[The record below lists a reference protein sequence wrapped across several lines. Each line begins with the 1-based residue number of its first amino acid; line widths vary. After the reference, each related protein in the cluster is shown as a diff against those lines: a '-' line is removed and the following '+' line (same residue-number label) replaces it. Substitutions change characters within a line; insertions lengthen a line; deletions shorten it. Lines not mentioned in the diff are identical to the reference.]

1 MSSNTAVSSNDS
13 SSSSSSSSFSSS
25 SGLHLTLKP
34 EDHGTIIGC
43 HLNFSLENSTRSS
56 LAKLQAVSPARLLNS
71 SCSLEKTLQC
81 SCSFHGIPTPSVQW
95 WVGGVP
101 VDVNSVDGGLQV
113 TSTTLG
119 PWANSTI
126 SLRGDPEIVRR
137 LHCAGRNPYGIHTCS
152 IFLIPGKSSV
162 SSMFLRGL
170 VQGTVYGAMAS
181 ALLLFC
187 LVLLA
192 MKMLRW
198 RAKEALALRRPE
210 LLGQPEASS
219 VLEAA
224 TPQAWAGGATLHRA
238 LQGPGPD
245 GPTPRRPGQTY
256 HVWMQVKAQEMEMDS
271 PRQPVLQKAVG
282 ATVEEALA
290 GTGHAPSPAH
300 HRPPPPAAHAPGQ
313 HLELTKTASR
323 KSAGRRLRQQLEL
336 WSQAEPPAPGEPPL
350 CSYDLSADGM
360 SLAYAVTMIFTYSH
374 QIRTTTTT
382 QGTA

>member
-13 SSSSSSSSFSSS
+13 SSSFSSF

-34 EDHGTIIGC
+34 EDHGTIIGR
-43 HLNFSLENSTRSS
+43 HLNFPLENSTRSS
-56 LAKLQAVSPARLLNS
+56 LAKFQAVSPARLLNS
-71 SCSLEKTLQC
+71 SCSLEKKLQC

-101 VDVNSVDGGLQV
+101 VGVNSVDGGLQV
-113 TSTTLG
+113 TCTTLG

-137 LHCAGRNPYGIHTCS
+137 LHCAGRNPYGIHTSS

-162 SSMFLRGL
+162 SSVFLRGL

-192 MKMLRW
+192 MKVLRW

-210 LLGQPEASS
+210 LLGQPEASN

-224 TPQAWAGGATLHRA
+224 TPQAWAGGHFRLLEKLCGTKRRA
-238 LQGPGPD
+238 ESPGSSSCSHQ
-245 GPTPRRPGQTY
+245 R
-256 HVWMQVKAQEMEMDS
+256 S
-271 PRQPVLQKAVG
+271 
-282 ATVEEALA
+282 VE
-290 GTGHAPSPAH
+290 GTGKSPGDGDGQP
-300 HRPPPPAAHAPGQ
+300 RAAR
-313 HLELTKTASR
+313 ASEGGGSDR
-323 KSAGRRLRQQLEL
+323 GGGAGR
-336 WSQAEPPAPGEPPL
+336 
-350 CSYDLSADGM
+350 D
-360 SLAYAVTMIFTYSH
+360 
-374 QIRTTTTT
+374 
-382 QGTA
+382 

>member
-13 SSSSSSSSFSSS
+13 SSSSSSSSSFSSS
-25 SGLHLTLKP
+25 SRLHLTLKP
-34 EDHGTIIGC
+34 EDHGTIVGR

-56 LAKLQAVSPARLLNS
+56 LAKLQAVSPARLLDS

-81 SCSFHGIPTPSVQW
+81 SCSFHGVPTPSVQW

-101 VDVNSVDGGLQV
+101 VGVNSVDGGLQV

-137 LHCAGRNPYGIHTCS
+137 LHCAGRNPYGIHTSS

-162 SSMFLRGL
+162 SSVFLRGL

-192 MKMLRW
+192 MKMFRW
-198 RAKEALALRRPE
+198 RAKEALARRRPE
-210 LLGQPEASS
+210 LLGQPEAPN

-224 TPQAWAGGATLHRA
+224 TPQAWAGGQVTSGSWRSSA
-238 LQGPGPD
+238 
-245 GPTPRRPGQTY
+245 GQRG
-256 HVWMQVKAQEMEMDS
+256 E
-271 PRQPVLQKAVG
+271 
-282 ATVEEALA
+282 
-290 GTGHAPSPAH
+290 PSPQGAAPALISGQL
-300 HRPPPPAAHAPGQ
+300 RGQAPPAEQLQQQTHPEI
-313 HLELTKTASR
+313 H
-323 KSAGRRLRQQLEL
+323 GR
-336 WSQAEPPAPGEPPL
+336 
-350 CSYDLSADGM
+350 DG
-360 SLAYAVTMIFTYSH
+360 LP
-374 QIRTTTTT
+374 
-382 QGTA
+382 